1 MYPKFIRL
9 IQFQTKNS
17 GVIMDCQT
25 IMYHL
30 ILGQELFIVYLRKD
44 DEMSNEISAMKIGYT
59 ATKMDNSIYL

>member
-1 MYPKFIRL
+1 
-9 IQFQTKNS
+9 
-17 GVIMDCQT
+17 
-25 IMYHL
+25 MYHL